1 MCGRYTLTVDPA
13 QLLMRFELDSAD
25 IAPAP
30 RFNIAP
36 TQTTSVV
43 LNASPRTLSAARW
56 GLVPFWAKDIAIGS
70 KMFNAR
76 AETLGEKP
84 AFRTLLDK
92 RRCLVLADSFY
103 EWRREPDGSKT
114 PMRIMLAS
122 GEPFAFA
129 GLWDVWKTPGG
140 ERMTSCSVITC
151 APNALVAPIHD
162 RMPAI
167 LASRDDE
174 RDWLDNTVN
183 GTHAQSLLR
192 SHPVETMKAYA
203 VSTRVGNVRNDDPA
217 LIEPADG

>member
-25 IAPAP
+25 YAPEA
-30 RFNIAP
+30 RYNIAP
-36 TQTTSVV
+36 TQTVSVV
-43 LNASPRTLSAARW
+43 LNASPHTLRSARW

-84 AFRTLLDK
+84 AFRNLLAK

-103 EWRREPDGSKT
+103 EWRRDEGGART
-114 PMRIMLAS
+114 PMRIMLKTR
-122 GEPFAFA
+122 EPFAFA
-129 GLWDVWKTPGG
+129 GLWDVWKTPAG
-140 ERMTSCSVITC
+140 EQMTSCTVITC

-167 LASRDDE
+167 LGSREAE
-174 RDWLDNTVN
+174 RDWLD
-183 GTHAQSLLR
+183 GSIGALPAQSLLTPY
-192 SHPVETMKAYA
+192 PVEAMTAYP
-203 VSTRVGNVRNDDPA
+203 VSARVGNVRNDDA
-217 LIEPADG
+217 QLIEAA